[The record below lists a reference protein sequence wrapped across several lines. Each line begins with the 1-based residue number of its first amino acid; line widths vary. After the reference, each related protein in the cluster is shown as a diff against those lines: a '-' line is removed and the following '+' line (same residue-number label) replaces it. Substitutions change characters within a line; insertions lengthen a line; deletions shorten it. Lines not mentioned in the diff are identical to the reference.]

1 MDSMY
6 FAFGVLCAAY
16 AGDYFHVS
24 DIINRAIYNHDYMPV
39 LPIAVGTLALGL
51 LAHHQRQ
58 SQPLPRE

>member
-16 AGDYFHVS
+16 AGGYFRVHET
-24 DIINRAIYNHDYMPV
+24 INAAILNHDYV
-39 LPIAVGTLALGL
+39 SALPILIGTLAIGL